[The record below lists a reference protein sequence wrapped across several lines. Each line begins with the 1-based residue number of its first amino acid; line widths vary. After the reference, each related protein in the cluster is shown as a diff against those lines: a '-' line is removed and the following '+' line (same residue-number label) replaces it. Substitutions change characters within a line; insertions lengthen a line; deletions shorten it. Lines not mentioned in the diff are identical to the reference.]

1 MVHLPPRLNTRL
13 WTAAIIVG
21 IAFGSAGWALYR
33 VSATTVRP
41 LHETFASMTA
51 KLDGQL
57 DGFQGHEL
65 PKNQQDSET
74 VVLTDSL
81 DHANRTYINPKTGQ
95 GIAMHVAAW
104 DALDKPTL
112 PHPPSICYVSSG
124 YTIVDSQ
131 PEEIGHGADK
141 VNARVLRLRRDDQE
155 VFVLYWYRWDRFV
168 CTTRWE
174 AVMARLKLIGQS
186 EWPPVIKVMIETP
199 VVADAGLSRQAL
211 LDFAA
216 NVNTLTEQM

>member
-1 MVHLPPRLNTRL
+1 MVYLPPRLNTRL
-13 WTAAIIVG
+13 WTAAIVVG
-21 IAFGSAGWALYR
+21 IAFGSAGLALYR
-33 VSATTVRP
+33 VSTTTVRP
-41 LHETFASMTA
+41 LHKTFAAMTA
-51 KLDGQL
+51 ELESKLGDFEGR
-57 DGFQGHEL
+57 EL
-65 PKNQQDSET
+65 SKNQQDPET
-74 VVLTDSL
+74 VILTDSL
-81 DHANRTYINPKTGQ
+81 DHANRAYVNPKTGQ

-124 YTIVDSQ
+124 YTILDSQ
-131 PEEIGHGADK
+131 PVEIGQGADA
-141 VNARVLRLRRDDQE
+141 VNARMLKLRRDDQE

-199 VVADAGLSRQAL
+199 VVADSGLTQQTL

-216 NVNTLTEQM
+216 KVNTLTEQM